1 MTGSAPPKLPIDP
14 QTTALLVVDLQ
25 NDTVGEQGAFADS
38 GAAEFATRHGVVEKV
53 KRLVEAA
60 RAAGMPIVH
69 IHHLDSPGYVD
80 ATLNAPLFQSI
91 VDADA
96 LVRGTWGGEPIT
108 GLEPQAGD
116 HVVEKQRMSSFNGT
130 SLDVKLRGLG
140 TRKIVV
146 CGAWTNFAVEHTC
159 RDGAD
164 LGYEVVIVSDG
175 TATISDE
182 WQRAALTYAL
192 TRIAEQATVDELM
205 EGLAIPAASGNR

>member
-1 MTGSAPPKLPIDP
+1 
-14 QTTALLVVDLQ
+14 
-25 NDTVGEQGAFADS
+25 
-38 GAAEFATRHGVVEKV
+38 VVEKV
-53 KRLVEAA
+53 RRLVEAG

-80 ATLNAPLFQSI
+80 ASLNAPLFQSI
-91 VDADA
+91 ADADA
-96 LVRGTWGGEPIT
+96 LVRGTWGGEPVV

-116 HVVEKQRMSSFNGT
+116 LVVEKQRMSSFNGT

-140 TRKIVV
+140 TRRIIV

-175 TATISDE
+175 TATMSDE
-182 WQRAALTYAL
+182 WQHAALTYAL
-192 TRIAEQATVDELM
+192 TRIAEQATVEEVVEALS
-205 EGLAIPAASGNR
+205 APVTA